1 MEYIC
6 IIMNTLNRI
15 NNQETLALLGK
26 ALRER
31 RTSMRLAQ
39 SAVRGIRQATIS
51 KIERGG
57 DVTLDTLIGYAAALG
72 LELVFA
78 PIGQRASLAKAAMDN
93 VKSTDNGASTL
104 DLLDE
109 FADLRDEPQ

>member
-1 MEYIC
+1 
-6 IIMNTLNRI
+6 MNTLKRI
-15 NNQETLALLGK
+15 TNQETISLLGK

-31 RTSMRLAQ
+31 RASMGLAQ

-72 LELVFA
+72 LELVLA
-78 PIGQRASLAKAAMDN
+78 PIGQRPALVKAAMDRA
-93 VKSTDNGASTL
+93 KAADSGASTL
-104 DLLDE
+104 DLLNE
-109 FADLRDEPQ
+109 FADLRDEPR

>member
-1 MEYIC
+1 MEYIN
-6 IIMNTLNRI
+6 IIMNTLKRI

-26 ALRER
+26 TLRER
-31 RTSMRLAQ
+31 RASMGLAQ

-72 LELVFA
+72 LELVLA
-78 PIGQRASLAKAAMDN
+78 PIGQRATLARAAIDR
-93 VKSTDNGASTL
+93 VKTTDNAANPLG
-104 DLLDE
+104 LLDE
-109 FADLRDEPQ
+109 FSDLRDEPE

>member
-1 MEYIC
+1 
-6 IIMNTLNRI
+6 MNTLKRI

-26 ALRER
+26 TLRER
-31 RTSMRLAQ
+31 RASMGLAQ

-72 LELVFA
+72 LELVLA
-78 PIGQRASLAKAAMDN
+78 PIGQRATLTRAAMGGVKATDN
-93 VKSTDNGASTL
+93 VASPL
-104 DLLDE
+104 NLLDE
-109 FADLRDEPQ
+109 FADLRDEPE

>member
-1 MEYIC
+1 
-6 IIMNTLNRI
+6 MNTLMRKK
-15 NNQETLALLGK
+15 NQETLTLLGK
-26 ALRER
+26 TLREQR
-31 RTSMRLAQ
+31 ASMGLAQ

-72 LELVFA
+72 LELVLA
-78 PIGQRASLAKAAMDN
+78 PIGQGATLAKVAMDRM
-93 VKSTDNGASTL
+93 KITDNGASPL
-104 DLLDE
+104 GLLDE

>member
-1 MEYIC
+1 
-6 IIMNTLNRI
+6 MNTIKRI
-15 NNQETLALLGK
+15 DNQETLTLLGK

-31 RTSMRLAQ
+31 RASMGLAQ
-39 SAVRGIRQATIS
+39 SAVRGVRQATIS

-72 LELVFA
+72 LELVLA
-78 PIGQRASLAKAAMDN
+78 PIGQRATLAKASMVR
-93 VKSTDNGASTL
+93 VKTTDNAASPL
-104 DLLDE
+104 GLLDE